1 MVRTRRARFPAT
13 IENVV
18 KPRSSGDSQSE
29 PLLQSFESRDAF
41 AWRCQ
46 CASQFGFSLQYPRSK
61 PLQFFIQAMALG
73 LDAVNDFAAKAKMI
87 QRLAEL
93 LMH

>member
-1 MVRTRRARFPAT
+1 MRQSIRF
-13 IENVV
+13 
-18 KPRSSGDSQSE
+18 Q
-29 PLLQSFESRDAF
+29 F
-41 AWRCQ
+41 AVPKKQ
-46 CASQFGFSLQYPRSK
+46 